1 MGTVI
6 RKNFPVEGMGCAACV
21 ARVENTLKDQEGV
34 SEVAVSLAS
43 NMARVDYDPS
53 VVSPEKLREAVQS
66 EGYDLII
73 PDESQQEE
81 DPETLA
87 QRLSDMAREDNYRSL
102 KRDMWIAVILAAL
115 IMLLGMGFKDF
126 PGKGYILAG
135 MSFMSVFFCGRRFHL
150 TALRQARHLAAG
162 MDTLVSLSTLISFLF
177 SMVNLLFPEIWT
189 SRGLEPRLY
198 FESSAMIVA
207 FILVGRTLEE
217 KAKAGTTASIRA
229 LMDLQ
234 PSVKGISKGD
244 QVMVKPGDRIP
255 ADGVVVSGE
264 SYVDESMLTGEP
276 VAVLKTSGDKVFSGT
291 MNGKG
296 AFTFEATGVGR
307 DTMLSSI
314 IKMVRDAQGS
324 KARIQNIVDKVAS
337 VFVPVI
343 ICISIVT
350 FILWAILS
358 PEDGVSRGLLA
369 MVTVLVIACPCS
381 LGLATPTALIAGIGN
396 AASRGILVRDADAL
410 QVAGNIDC
418 AVFDKTGTIT
428 VGHPEVTSAIWYDD
442 KYKPVL
448 KALELMSAHPLAEA
462 IVRYLD
468 DVEPID
474 SASVCKFTASPG
486 KGIGAV
492 VGEDAYAVGN
502 TRSGEI
508 SSEEKSWLDK
518 GCTVVYFYREDTLV
532 ASLAIEDAIKTNSS
546 AAVSTLKDSGIDA
559 IMLTGDNP
567 GAAAIVAS
575 RVGIENYSASMLP
588 ADKAEKIS
596 SLQKEGHK
604 VAMVGDGVN
613 DSAALALADLSI
625 AMGKGSDV
633 AIGTSMV
640 TIVSQDLGKISE
652 LVSLSKRTVRI
663 VKENLI
669 WAFLYNVIAVPFAA
683 GLFST
688 HGGMVLDPM
697 VGAAAM
703 AMSSVLVVSNSLRLV
718 RKK

>member
-1 MGTVI
+1 
-6 RKNFPVEGMGCAACV
+6 MGCAACV
-21 ARVENTLKDQEGV
+21 ARVENTLKEQEGV

-53 VVSPEKLREAVQS
+53 VTTPEKLKKAVQA
-66 EGYDLII
+66 EGYDLVV
-73 PDESQQEE
+73 PENEPLDE

-87 QRLSDMAREDNYRSL
+87 QRMADKTREDNYRSL
-102 KRDMWIAVILAAL
+102 KRDMWTALVLAAI
-115 IMLLGMGFKDF
+115 IMLLSMGFEDF
-126 PGKGYILAG
+126 PGRGYVMAG
-135 MSFMSVFFCGRRFHL
+135 LSFVCVFYCGRRFHL
-150 TALRQARHLAAG
+150 TAFRQARHFSTG

-177 SMVNLLFPEIWT
+177 SMVNLLFPQIWT

-234 PSVKGISKGD
+234 PPVMGISEGD
-244 QVMVKPGDRIP
+244 HVTVKPGDRIP
-255 ADGVVVSGE
+255 ADGIIVSGE

-276 VAVLKTSGDKVFSGT
+276 VAVLKEKGGKVFAGT

-296 AFTFEATGVGR
+296 AFTFEATGVGK

-324 KARIQNIVDKVAS
+324 KARIQHTVDKVAS

-343 ICISIVT
+343 IGISILT
-350 FILWAILS
+350 FILWAVLS
-358 PEDGVSRGLLA
+358 PADGVSRGLLS

-396 AASRGILVRDADAL
+396 AASKGILVKDADAL
-410 QVAGNIDC
+410 QVAKDIDTV
-418 AVFDKTGTIT
+418 VFDKTGTIT
-428 VGHPEVTSAIWYDD
+428 VGHPEVTAAKWLDEQ
-442 KYKPVL
+442 YKPVL
-448 KALELMSAHPLAEA
+448 KALEMMSSHPLAEA
-462 IVRYLD
+462 VVRYLG
-468 DVEPID
+468 DVTPID
-474 SASVCKFTASPG
+474 SSTVEKFTSSPG

-492 VGEDAYAVGN
+492 VGDYAFAVGN
-502 TRSGEI
+502 NHNGEPDP
-508 SSEEKSWLDK
+508 EETEWLEK
-518 GCTVVYFYREDTLV
+518 GCTVVYFHREDKLL
-532 ASLAIEDAIKTNSS
+532 ASLAIEDSLKESS
-546 AAVSTLKDSGIDA
+546 AAAISSLKQNGIDA
-559 IMLTGDNP
+559 VMLTGDNP
-567 GAAAIVAS
+567 KAASIVAS
-575 RVGIENYSASMLP
+575 RVGIEKFSASMLP
-588 ADKAEKIS
+588 ADKAKEIS
-596 SLQKEGHK
+596 LLQESGHK
-604 VAMVGDGVN
+604 VAMVGDGIN
-613 DSAALALADLSI
+613 DGAALAHADLSV

-640 TIVSQDLGKISE
+640 TIVSQDLGKIGE
-652 LVSLSKRTVRI
+652 LVNLSKRTVRI
-663 VKENLI
+663 VRENLV

-703 AMSSVLVVSNSLRLV
+703 AMSSVLVVTNSLRLV
-718 RKK
+718 RG

>member
-1 MGTVI
+1 M
-6 RKNFPVEGMGCAACV
+6 EGMGCAACV
-21 ARVENTLKDQEGV
+21 ARVENTLKEQEGV
-34 SEVAVSLAS
+34 VGAAVSLAS

-53 VVSPEKLREAVQS
+53 VVTPEALKKAVQDQ
-66 EGYDLII
+66 GYDLVV
-73 PDESQQEE
+73 PDSAVGQE
-81 DPETLA
+81 DPETVA
-87 QRLSDMAREDNYRSL
+87 QKMADAAREDSYRAL
-102 KRDMWIAVILAAL
+102 RRDMWVSVALAAVIM
-115 IMLLGMGFKDF
+115 ILGMGFKEF
-126 PGKGYILAG
+126 PGKGYTLAALA
-135 MSFMSVFFCGRRFHL
+135 FVSVFFCGRRFHL
-150 TALRQARHLAAG
+150 TALRQARHFSSG
-162 MDTLVSLSTLISFLF
+162 MDTLVSLSTVISFLF
-177 SMVNLLFPEIWT
+177 SMVNLLFPQIWT

-207 FILVGRTLEE
+207 FILIGRTLEE

-234 PSVKGISKGD
+234 PPVVGISVGD
-244 QVMVKPGDRIP
+244 QVFVKPGDRIP
-255 ADGVVVSGE
+255 ADGTVVSGE

-276 VAVLKTSGDKVFSGT
+276 VAVLKQSKDHVFAGT
-291 MNGKG
+291 INGKG

-324 KARIQNIVDKVAS
+324 KAKIQTTVDKVAS

-343 ICISIVT
+343 IGISVLT
-350 FILWAILS
+350 FILWAVLS
-358 PEDGVSRGLLA
+358 PEDGISRGLLS

-410 QVAGNIDC
+410 QIAKDIDRV
-418 AVFDKTGTIT
+418 VFDKTGTIT
-428 VGHPEVTSAIWYDD
+428 VGHPEVTASKWYDE

-448 KALELMSAHPLAEA
+448 KALELQSSHPLAEA
-462 IVRYLD
+462 VVRYLD

-474 SASVCKFTASPG
+474 SSLIEKFSASPG
-486 KGIGAV
+486 KGVGAI
-492 VGEDAYAVGN
+492 VGEDAFAVGN
-502 TRSGEI
+502 NRSGEV
-508 SSEEKSWLDK
+508 SDTEKEWLSR
-518 GCTVVYFYREDTLV
+518 GCTVVYFYREDSLV
-532 ASLAIEDAIKTNSS
+532 ASLAIEDA
-546 AAVSTLKDSGIDA
+546 VKDSSSEAIRSLKADGVDA
-559 IMLTGDNP
+559 VMLTGDNP
-567 GAAAIVAS
+567 EAASKVAAE
-575 RVGIENYSASMLP
+575 VGISSFKASMLP
-588 ADKAEKIS
+588 ADKAREVTRM
-596 SLQKEGHK
+596 QKEGHK

-613 DSAALALADLSI
+613 DSAALATADLSV

-640 TIVSQDLGKISE
+640 TIVSQDLGKIGE

-703 AMSSVLVVSNSLRLV
+703 AMSSVLVVTNSLRLV
-718 RKK
+718 RK